1 MAKLPFLNRAE
12 ELARLER
19 MLARKQGA
27 LAVVYGRRRCGKSR
41 LIQEAL
47 PRSRS
52 IFYVGDD
59 REATL
64 QRANLASEIA
74 RLLPGFDQAMYPEW
88 NALFQRF
95 WADARK
101 GTTLVLDEFP
111 SMVQVSPELPSILQ
125 KFVDQQ
131 TVRGAHLVLAG
142 SSKRMMQGLVL
153 DNSAPLYG
161 RSAEIL
167 KISPLMPFWIMKALR
182 MSKRDESLAVE
193 AYSVWGGIPR
203 YWELASDYSS
213 RVEALRAV
221 VLSPLGVLHE
231 EPKRVLLDDLRE
243 TTQSSSILS
252 LIGRGCHRVSE
263 IAGRL
268 EKPATSLSRPLQRLV
283 ELDLVKRETPFG
295 SSKRT
300 TKRSLYRISDPFLRY
315 WFRFVEPNLSRLEA
329 RSVDSVQRDVESSFS
344 HHVAGIW
351 EELAR
356 DSVPGSGYEGI
367 EWGPAGRWW
376 GAGLDRRPHE
386 IDVVAES
393 HSGDSLLVGEVKWE
407 DDVDHDRA
415 FALLA
420 RKAAQLPMARGKKI
434 VLVLWTKSTGERR
447 RPSNVLTPREVLR
460 VLR

>member
-12 ELARLER
+12 ELDRLER
-19 MLARKQGA
+19 LFARNEGT
-27 LAVVYGRRRCGKSR
+27 LAVVYGRRRAGKSR
-41 LIQEAL
+41 LIREAL
-47 PRSRS
+47 PRGRS
-52 IFYVGDD
+52 ILYVGDE
-59 REATL
+59 REDTL
-64 QRANLASEIA
+64 QRADLAAEIA
-74 RLLPGFDQAMYPEW
+74 RLLPGFDQAIYPEW

-111 SMVQVSPELPSILQ
+111 SLVQVSPELPSILQ
-125 KFVDQQ
+125 KYIDQK
-131 TVRGAHLVLAG
+131 TERGVHLVLAG
-142 SSKRMMQGLVL
+142 SSQRMMQGLVL
-153 DNSAPLYG
+153 DHSAPLYG

-167 KISPLMPFWIMKALR
+167 KISPLMPFWIRKALR
-182 MSKRDESLAVE
+182 ISEREDDLAVE

-203 YWELASDYSS
+203 YWELASDHSN

-243 TTQSSSILS
+243 TTQASSILS

-295 SSKRT
+295 SPKRT

-329 RSVDSVQRDVESSFS
+329 RSVDSVLRNVESSFA

-356 DSVPGSGYEGI
+356 ASVPASGYRGI
-367 EWGPAGRWW
+367 QWGPAERWW
-376 GAGLDRRPHE
+376 GAGLDREPHE

-407 DDVDHDRA
+407 DDVDRDRT
-415 FALLA
+415 FAMLGK
-420 RKAAQLPMARGKKI
+420 KAAQLPIARGKEV
-434 VLVLWTKSTGERR
+434 VLVLWTKSIGEGR
-447 RPSNVLTPREVLR
+447 RPSNVLTPHEVLR

>member
-12 ELARLER
+12 ELARLETL
-19 MLARKQGA
+19 LARKEGA

-52 IFYVGDD
+52 ILYVGDD
-59 REATL
+59 REAIL
-64 QRANLASEIA
+64 QRANLAAEIA

-125 KFVDQQ
+125 KYIDQQ
-131 TVRGAHLVLAG
+131 TDRGVHLVLAG
-142 SSKRMMQGLVL
+142 SSQRMMQGLVL

-161 RSAEIL
+161 RAAEIL
-167 KISPLMPFWIMKALR
+167 KISPLAPFWIRKALR
-182 MSKRDESLAVE
+182 ISKREEYLVVE
-193 AYSVWGGIPR
+193 AYSVWGGVPR
-203 YWELASDYSS
+203 YWELASDHSS
-213 RVEALRAV
+213 RVDALRAV

-243 TTQSSSILS
+243 TTQASSILS

-295 SSKRT
+295 SPKRT

-329 RSVDSVQRDVESSFS
+329 RSVDSVLRDVESSFS

-356 DSVPGSGYEGI
+356 ASVPVSGYRGI

-376 GAGLDRRPHE
+376 GAGLDRQPHE

-407 DDVDHDRA
+407 DDVDRDRT
-415 FALLA
+415 FAMLG
-420 RKAAQLPMARGKKI
+420 RKAAQLPIARGKKV
-434 VLVLWTKSTGERR
+434 VLVLWTKSIGEKR